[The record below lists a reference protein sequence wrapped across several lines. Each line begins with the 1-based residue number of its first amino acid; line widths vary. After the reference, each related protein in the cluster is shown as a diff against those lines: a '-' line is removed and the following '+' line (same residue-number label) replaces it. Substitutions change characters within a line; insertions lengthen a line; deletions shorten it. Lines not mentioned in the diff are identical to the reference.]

1 MKALLVAISV
11 LSLIS
16 CSGAPAGNP
25 RQDQEDVSK
34 AVMGMYSAFQTRD
47 LAKVGEFMTEGS
59 TCYNATTSE
68 MLAGRKAVLDHF
80 GAILAQ
86 HKPGEKWE
94 SSITDLQV
102 SSRGDM
108 ACATY
113 HVNTSQGGMHAVAA
127 VTHVFQNV
135 GGRWLA
141 IHLHRS
147 WNAAAK

>member
-1 MKALLVAISV
+1 MKLFGVAISA
-11 LSLIS
+11 LFLT
-16 CSGAPAGNP
+16 CCAGGPAG
-25 RQDQEDVSK
+25 DGGGAEKGVAE
-34 AVMGMYSAFQTRD
+34 AVMGMYGAFQTRD

-68 MLAGRKAVLDHF
+68 MLVGRKAVLDHF
-80 GAILAQ
+80 GAILGQ

-94 SSITDLQV
+94 SSITDLKVIPQ
-102 SSRGDM
+102 GEL
-108 ACATY
+108 AYATY
-113 HVNTSQGGMHAVAA
+113 HVNTSQGGFHAVAA
-127 VTHVFQNV
+127 VTHVFQKV

>member
-1 MKALLVAISV
+1 MRILLPALLLAASCAHPSASV
-11 LSLIS
+11 PSDPER
-16 CSGAPAGNP
+16 G
-25 RQDQEDVSK
+25 VSE

-68 MLAGRKAVLDHF
+68 MLVGRKAVLDHF
-80 GAILAQ
+80 GAILSQ

-94 SSITDLQV
+94 SSITDIKV
-102 SSRGDM
+102 SAHGEI
-108 ACATY
+108 AVATY

-127 VTHVFQNV
+127 VTHVFEWV

-141 IHLHRS
+141 THLHRS
-147 WNAAAK
+147 WNAMAK